1 MARFNLGHMEG
12 ENRNVDQV
20 VKHWTIAASGGC
32 YDAMHQLSEGLK
44 KDMSAEMQLT
54 QLVPVLR

>member
-54 QLVPVLR
+54 QF